1 MTIQELNMNKSNLFA
16 QLRSLSR
23 KEKLEILLF
32 LTTELA
38 QEEVVIDAEVYLEQL
53 RNSPEAANQLM
64 QLLESEKQVQNV

>member
-1 MTIQELNMNKSNLFA
+1 MNKSNLFA
-16 QLRSLSR
+16 QLKSLSR

-38 QEEVVIDAEVYLEQL
+38 QEEIVIDAEVYLTQL
-53 RNSPEAANQLM
+53 RNSPEAVNQLM